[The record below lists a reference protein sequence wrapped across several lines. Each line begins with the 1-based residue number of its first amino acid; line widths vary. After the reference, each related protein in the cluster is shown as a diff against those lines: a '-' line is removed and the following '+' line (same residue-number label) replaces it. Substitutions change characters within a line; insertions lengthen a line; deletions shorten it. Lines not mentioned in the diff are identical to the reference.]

1 MNACLKLATWNEL
14 TATHPSAKVSH
25 VGVQPERKEKTQI
38 FQLLDT
44 LLIGG
49 ILFINLQALRLMEL
63 VQYTPL

>member
-38 FQLLDT
+38 FQLLGMRYSEQS
-44 LLIGG
+44 L
-49 ILFINLQALRLMEL
+49 
-63 VQYTPL
+63 